1 MKEFKINEHLK
12 LKLEDG
18 ITNIYVNNEF
28 FNQCKFLLFTIP
40 LEKVSSYDEIGSIDE
55 AAEQLD
61 GSMEGED
68 TDYYDEIS
76 PETIFWGHCSVRHEA
91 VWLNAET

>member
-1 MKEFKINEHLK
+1 MKMFKVNEYIT

-18 ITNIYVNNEF
+18 ITNIYVNDQL

-61 GSMEGED
+61 CSMEED
-68 TDYYDEIS
+68 DTYYYNKIS
-76 PETIFWGHCSVRHEA
+76 PETIFW
-91 VWLNAET
+91 